1 MPTGI
6 SLGVRAIGDWSKAL
20 NTFANEGVAEIRS
33 LSQEKHVDDTL
44 EVPVQVMVDG
54 PYGGSSVDLGQYETA
69 VLIAGG
75 SGITFT
81 LGLLDD
87 IVGRCVRQ
95 GRKHGERTR
104 RIEFAWC
111 VRSFGE
117 FSLQCCLSFPSHKD
131 FRFDR
136 LVRAS
141 SHGYRTH
148 RSFFV
153 VIRSPTRS
161 PHLDL
166 RHLPL

>member
-20 NTFANEGVAEIRS
+20 NSFANEGLAEIRA
-33 LSQEKHVDDTL
+33 LAPEKHADDFV
-44 EVPVQVMVDG
+44 EVPVQVMIDG
-54 PYGGSSVDLGQYETA
+54 PYGGCSVDLGEYETA
-69 VLIAGG
+69 ILIAGG
-75 SGITFT
+75 AGITFT

-95 GRKHGERTR
+95 GRKNGERTR

-117 FSLQCCLSFPSHKD
+117 FLLNIISFPSHEVI
-131 FRFDR
+131 RFDR

-141 SHGYRTH
+141 SYGYSTRC
-148 RSFFV
+148 SFFID
-153 VIRSPTRS
+153 IRSPAGS
-161 PHLDL
+161 SHFDL
-166 RHLPL
+166 RYLPL